1 MYCQWLP
8 AKGTGMQNL
17 AGCQEL
23 LTKQFETWTMESP
36 KMWRKR
42 KGQGRNAVQRG
53 HESDITAFEGQLLG
67 NSIAG
72 AEMLHMLC

>member
-1 MYCQWLP
+1 
-8 AKGTGMQNL
+8 MQNL

-36 KMWRKR
+36 KM
-42 KGQGRNAVQRG
+42 GQGRNAVQRG

-72 AEMLHMLC
+72 AEMSHMLC